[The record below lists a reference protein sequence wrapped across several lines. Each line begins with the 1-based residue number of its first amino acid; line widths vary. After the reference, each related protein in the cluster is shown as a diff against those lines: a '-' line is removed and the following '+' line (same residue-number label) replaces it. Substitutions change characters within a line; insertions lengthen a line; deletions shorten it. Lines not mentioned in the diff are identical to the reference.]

1 MKHFRETELLEAW
14 YIPGGDVEMTRHL
27 ETCSDCRDRL
37 ARLGAELSAAAANA
51 PAPLRSAEFYGKQ
64 RRAIFDAIDGRQPAR
79 WWEALLAPAR
89 QFGFAAALLLA
100 LSGAWMLNV
109 ARWGDSA
116 APAPIT
122 LADATTERL
131 LDDIDSIREP
141 WESDELQ
148 PFQNMV
154 AWESWIAA
162 EPPHGG
168 TS

>member
-1 MKHFRETELLEAW
+1 MKHFIEIELLEAW

-37 ARLGAELSAAAANA
+37 ARLGAELSAADNA
-51 PAPLRSAEFYGKQ
+51 PAPVRSAEFFAEQ
-64 RRAIFDAIDGRQPAR
+64 RRAIFRAIDRRQPSQ
-79 WWEALLAPAR
+79 WWASLIAPAR
-89 QFGFAAALLLA
+89 QLGFAAALLLV

-109 ARWGDSA
+109 ARWSDPADSA
-116 APAPIT
+116 PAAR
-122 LADATTERL
+122 ADATAERL

-148 PFQNMV
+148 PFRNMV